1 MKEILTEDLLAE
13 LTLLDLLEDLA
24 NQFRSR
30 AHL

>member
-13 LTLLDLLEDLA
+13 LTLLDLLEDHRDR
-24 NQFRSR
+24 FRSR